1 MKERARS
8 QLLDSQQI
16 VIGCMGKDHRKTA
29 GGEGVLTQGRVG
41 LAALAEHHE
50 QGMGIERLSHGA
62 NGVDGVAGLFRIDDT
77 GLGNAGEGCMNG
89 FFEFGARGPGGQQ
102 FLRHGGKRAD
112 LRCLPC
118 LRGRRLRR
126 ERARVW
132 GGGRWGLEVESSGG
146 IDAQVRNSRAAQFL
160 DLLVGSNQERVTHEG
175 RSKPGHVKFGDMH
188 ADSKRVNC
196 NGSVCHNACWS
207 PAGDIQ
213 AEIIQPSY
221 RLRP

>member
-1 MKERARS
+1 MVDAKGRAYIGNFGFDMFNRETPRS
-8 QLLDSQQI
+8 TVLVMATRDGHARVVAEDLFFPNGC
-16 VIGCMGKDHRKTA
+16 VITPDGGTLVVGESFTGGLTA
-29 GGEGVLTQGRVG
+29 FT
-41 LAALAEHHE
+41 
-50 QGMGIERLSHGA
+50 
-62 NGVDGVAGLFRIDDT
+62 IDDD
-77 GLGNAGEGCMNG
+77 GSL
-89 FFEFGARGPGGQQ
+89 
-102 FLRHGGKRAD
+102 HD
-112 LRCLPC
+112 
-118 LRGRRLRR
+118 RR